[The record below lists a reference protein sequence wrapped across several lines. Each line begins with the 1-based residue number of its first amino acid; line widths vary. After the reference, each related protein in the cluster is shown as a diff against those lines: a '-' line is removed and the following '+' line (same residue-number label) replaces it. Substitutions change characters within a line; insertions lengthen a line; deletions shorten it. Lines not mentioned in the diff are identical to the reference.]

1 MMVIEFGVVFQLD
14 NQISYL
20 YEDIIHNKIK
30 SLLEFIDK
38 NEFLC
43 FIDFN
48 VQLLQFMNWKY
59 PIMLDKLIKNLKIG
73 KIVFINKYNF
83 GLINEKYKLIDQI
96 GKEINDDILNEILVI
111 PENYSERIF
120 EQAIDENTKNLS
132 SEFTHIFTNYIQNMN
147 EEEAYNDLI
156 NKLNSNKNQKIIIK
170 IDIDNIQYDINHIL
184 KLLLRLKK
192 EKKINISKTLNYS
205 LLKAIIE
212 ENKYKLIQNNKEL
225 EYEYAKFD
233 HMKNRIIKKIGE
245 MDINTEIIKL
255 VIHNLY
261 VQRLSLEN
269 KLNFMRNSKIMELII
284 NGLNNKLH
292 ILNWFEFGE
301 NDYIEYGNENL
312 YSIWTSI
319 GAKCV
324 LLIDKSSDTIVCPNP
339 YLLNFSEENKNWT
352 HSNPIITFPKSRH
365 QLVYG
370 GFMFEDEITIND
382 EYIGE
387 LSHYETIMNEIERKK
402 IYKKQLNNAYYNTH
416 LDVKNNLIIFEC
428 NISGINIVKKI
439 NIEGSRI
446 KVKYNLVNMYKD
458 IMVAKLSV
466 NNEFS
471 PSPLEIMNNGKNVME
486 LNLGAQ
492 SYKINNIVSENGV
505 KIESK
510 IVPSGSEMIESLFG
524 ARLKLIYSNKLKQGE
539 IFENQIELNLT
550 NYD

>member
-1 MMVIEFGVVFQLD
+1 MVIEFGVVFQLD

>member
-1 MMVIEFGVVFQLD
+1 MVIEFGVVFQLD

-59 PIMLDKLIKNLKIG
+59 PIMIDKLIKNLKIG